1 MLKIKNP
8 LSNLWNLNHSP
19 FTRYVCNDSVC
30 TMSFDST
37 SPSHSLWRLLLL
49 CCILSACALPVQ
61 QAQNG
66 NNDAKLQ
73 PEVVDALSTDTLQTS
88 ALFESLPLSD
98 IAAAQA
104 EVKRHVLPHWQKI
117 SERSK
122 YVRGRML
129 ATLEEIGAPTELQA
143 IPVIESGY
151 NPYAL
156 SYAGAMGL
164 WQLMPRTAK
173 GLGITNDGGLNGR
186 RNVEIGTKAAAGY
199 LVSMRDR
206 FGNWP
211 LAFAAYH
218 LGPTAVDK
226 RLKRTPWTPEEG
238 INKMPLPSITRAY
251 VRHVIGFAALLHMK
265 TVEFPEPFPSVSIR
279 LMPPVDLKE
288 LAEASGLDRETLF
301 LFNPGLDHAQYLRDE
316 VELFIPAEFE
326 AAVLAKLEE
335 VGPKYV
341 YATIQSGDSLWSLSR
356 KHRTSMTHLRRLNPG
371 MGNTLSIGKSIK
383 VPANHLARANPS
395 PNPMLSQGR
404 RMLYKVRSGDSLWTI
419 AKRFGTTPRDIA
431 RSNQISTS
439 TLIRPGDRLWIV
451 ARIQPS

>member
-1 MLKIKNP
+1 MDLKTPLLLPFSVTIVSATML
-8 LSNLWNLNHSP
+8 SDLN
-19 FTRYVCNDSVC
+19 
-30 TMSFDST
+30 
-37 SPSHSLWRLLLL
+37 SLNRSSRRLYTLL
-49 CCILSACALPVQ
+49 CCMLSACSLPLEHTYLDSDSINSIES
-61 QAQNG
+61 AQLQH
-66 NNDAKLQ
+66 DAGEGDPSLQ
-73 PEVVDALSTDTLQTS
+73 KSE
-88 ALFESLPLSD
+88 LFESLPLSD

-117 SERSK
+117 SERSR
-122 YVRGRML
+122 YVRGRMV
-129 ATLEEIGAPTELQA
+129 ATLEEIGAPLELQT

-173 GLGITNDGGLNGR
+173 GLGISSGGGLNGR
-186 RNVEIGTKAAAGY
+186 RNVEIGTRAAAGY
-199 LVSMRDR
+199 LLSMRER

-218 LGPTAVDK
+218 LGPTAVAK
-226 RLKRTPWTPEEG
+226 RIKRSPWSPEDG
-238 INKMPLPSITRAY
+238 INKMPVPSITRAY

-265 TVEFPEPFPSVSIR
+265 TIAFPEPFPTTAIR

-288 LAEASGLDRETLF
+288 LAKASGLDRETLF
-301 LFNPGLDHAQYLRDE
+301 LFNPGLNHAQYLRDE
-316 VELFIPAEFE
+316 VELFIPVEYE

-341 YATIQSGDSLWSLSR
+341 RATIRSGDSLWTIAR
-356 KHRTSMTHLRRLNPG
+356 KHHTSISHLRRLNPG
-371 MGNTLSIGKSIK
+371 ISNTLSIGKSLK
-383 VPANHLARANPS
+383 VPANQLARANPS

-431 RSNQISTS
+431 RSNQISTRK
-439 TLIRPGDRLWIV
+439 LIRPGDRLWII
-451 ARIQPS
+451 ARIRPS